1 MTAVGVPHLPVFLH
15 QALPSFSVTE
25 WAKKAGYDGVVVDL
39 QHGEVGLEQGC
50 AMLRAIQLG
59 ALESYVRVGSLE
71 TGPITRLLDSGATGI
86 IAPTV
91 ETSEQAEALVR
102 SVKYPPLGS
111 RSLGPSRPSL
121 YAGASYTEAGNASVK
136 AIVQI
141 ETVKGMTNADAI
153 LDVEGIDAVYI
164 GPADLAV
171 SHGLTGRPD
180 WKEGPV
186 WEDTLLLAEKCRIR
200 GIELGTYCSSP
211 DYARQLFDEG
221 IISFSGLGIDLVLVA
236 RGAEDCIKKVRG
248 QA

>member
-1 MTAVGVPHLPVFLH
+1 MSTIEVPQLPVFLH
-15 QALPSFSVTE
+15 QALASFSVTE
-25 WAKKAGYDGVVVDL
+25 WARQAGYDGVIIDL

-50 AMLRAIQLG
+50 AMLRAIPRG
-59 ALESYVRVGSLE
+59 GMEAYVRVGSLE

-91 ETSEQAEALVR
+91 ETSDQAAALVR

-111 RSLGPSRPSL
+111 RSLGPTRPAL
-121 YAGASYTEAGNASVK
+121 YSGGSYTEAGNASVK

-141 ETVKGMTNADAI
+141 ETVKGMENADAI
-153 LDVEGIDAVYI
+153 LDVDGVDAVYI

-180 WKEGPV
+180 WEEGPV
-186 WEDTLLLAEKCRIR
+186 WEDTLLLAEKCRTL
-200 GIELGTYCSSP
+200 GIDLGTYCSSP
-211 DYARQLFDEG
+211 DYARRLFDKG
-221 IISFSGLGIDLVLVA
+221 LISFSGLGIDLLLVA
-236 RGAEDCIKKVRG
+236 RGVEDCIKKVRG